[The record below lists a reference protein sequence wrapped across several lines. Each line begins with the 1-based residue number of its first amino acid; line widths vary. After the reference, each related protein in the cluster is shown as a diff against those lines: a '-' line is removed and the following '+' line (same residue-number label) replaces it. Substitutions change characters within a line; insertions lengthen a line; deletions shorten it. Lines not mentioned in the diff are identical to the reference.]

1 MGVGVSWSCQYI
13 WHKRTSPSYMKFQ
26 NTPFRFYLA
35 LLTLAM
41 SALTWQAQA
50 QEAPRLSKEALQL
63 QLDVKT
69 LSDDAMEGR
78 KVGTKGEKKASEY
91 LVKRFKS
98 MGVNGA
104 ISDSK
109 TPYYDSFEAQP
120 SVHGTPTGPKIT
132 GRNVVAVLP
141 GQGEGTIYIGAHYDH
156 WGWGGEGSLYRGADS
171 AIHNGADDN
180 ASGVAAVLE
189 LARRFHDGPLQN
201 TVVFIAFSGEEMGLW
216 GSNAFAKEHLGA
228 FPAPRFMINMDMV
241 GRLNAERQLAVYGTG
256 TSPLWDGLL
265 DEQNE
270 FGFALKREVSGVGPS
285 DHTSFYLADIPV
297 LHFFT
302 GQHED
307 YHRPSDDWDKIN
319 YAGLADVVDYIEGIV
334 RSADALGELPFSKT
348 KDQSDDTPR
357 FKVTLGVVPD
367 YLYSDPGMRIDGV
380 SEGRPA
386 AKAGLAKGDVVTQ
399 MGDQAIT
406 SMMDYMEALS
416 TFTKGQT
423 VPVTV
428 LRNGN
433 ATVVQVTFD

>member
-1 MGVGVSWSCQYI
+1 MTA
-13 WHKRTSPSYMKFQ
+13 RNTSI
-26 NTPFRFYLA
+26 RLA
-35 LLTLAM
+35 SGLLLPLLFGATLH
-41 SALTWQAQA
+41 LHAQD
-50 QEAPRLSKEALQL
+50 APKLSKQALQL
-63 QLDVKT
+63 QTDVKT
-69 LSDDAMEGR
+69 LADDAMEGR

-91 LVKRFKS
+91 LVKRFKE
-98 MGVNGA
+98 MGLTGA

-109 TPYYDSFEAQP
+109 TPYFDTFEAQP
-120 SVHGTPTGPKIT
+120 SVHGTPTGTKIT

-141 GQGEGTIYIGAHYDH
+141 GQGESTIYIGAHYDH

-189 LARRFHDGPLQN
+189 LARRFHDNPLQN

-265 DEQNE
+265 DEQNA
-270 FGFALKREVSGVGPS
+270 FDFRLKREVSGVGPS

-348 KDQSDDTPR
+348 KDQSEDTPR

-386 AKAGLAKGDVVTQ
+386 AKAGLQKGDIVTQ

-406 SMMDYMEALS
+406 SMMDYMKALS

-428 LRNGN
+428 KRVDAVL
-433 ATVVQVTFD
+433 TVDVTFD

>member
-1 MGVGVSWSCQYI
+1 
-13 WHKRTSPSYMKFQ
+13 MKSR
-26 NTPFRFYLA
+26 NTPFRR
-35 LLTLAM
+35 
-41 SALTWQAQA
+41 SASLILPLVFATSVSLHAQD
-50 QEAPRLSKEALQL
+50 APKLSKEALQL
-63 QLDVKT
+63 QMDVKT
-69 LSDDAMEGR
+69 LADDAMEGR
-78 KVGTKGEKKASEY
+78 KVGTKGEQKAADY
-91 LVKRFKS
+91 LVKRFKAL
-98 MGVNGA
+98 GLNGA
-104 ISDSK
+104 ISGSR
-109 TPYYDSFEAQP
+109 TPYIDPFEAQP

-180 ASGVAAVLE
+180 ASGVAAILE
-189 LARRFHDGPLQN
+189 LARRFHDSPLQN

-270 FGFALKREVSGVGPS
+270 FGFVLKREVSGVGPS

-319 YAGLADVVDYIEGIV
+319 YAGLADVVTYIEGIV

-406 SMMDYMEALS
+406 SMMDYMQALS

-428 LRNGN
+428 KRNG
-433 ATVVQVTFD
+433 ATQVVNVTFD

>member
-1 MGVGVSWSCQYI
+1 MTV
-13 WHKRTSPSYMKFQ
+13 RNTSI
-26 NTPFRFYLA
+26 RLA
-35 LLTLAM
+35 SGLLLPLLFGATLH
-41 SALTWQAQA
+41 LQAQD
-50 QEAPRLSKEALQL
+50 APKLSKQALQL
-63 QLDVKT
+63 QTDVKT
-69 LSDDAMEGR
+69 LADDAMEGR

-91 LVKRFKS
+91 LVKRFKE
-98 MGVNGA
+98 MGLTGA

-109 TPYYDSFEAQP
+109 TPYFDPFEAQP

-189 LARRFHDGPLQN
+189 LARRFHDSPLQN

-265 DEQNE
+265 DEQNA
-270 FGFALKREVSGVGPS
+270 FDFRLKREVSGVGPS

-348 KDQSDDTPR
+348 KDQSEDTPR

-386 AKAGLAKGDVVTQ
+386 AKAGLQKGDIVTQ
-399 MGDQAIT
+399 MGDQGIT
-406 SMMDYMEALS
+406 SMMDYMKALS

-428 LRNGN
+428 KRVDVVL
-433 ATVVQVTFD
+433 TVDVTFD

>member
-1 MGVGVSWSCQYI
+1 MISWAYKYI
-13 WHKRTSPSYMKFQ
+13 WHKPSLELTMKIR
-26 NTPFRFYLA
+26 NTAFRLA
-35 LLTLAM
+35 LGLILPLVFGASH
-41 SALTWQAQA
+41 SALAQD
-50 QEAPRLSKEALQL
+50 APKLSKQALQL
-63 QLDVKT
+63 QMDVKT
-69 LSDDAMEGR
+69 LADDAMEGR
-78 KVGTKGEKKASEY
+78 KVGTKGEKMASEY

-98 MGVNGA
+98 MGLNGA

-109 TPYYDSFEAQP
+109 TPFFDPFEAQP

-189 LARRFHDGPLQN
+189 LARRFHDSPLQN

-319 YAGLADVVDYIEGIV
+319 YAGLADVVQYIEGIV
-334 RSADALGELPFSKT
+334 RSADALGEVPFSKT

-406 SMMDYMEALS
+406 SMMDYMQALS

-428 LRNGN
+428 LRNGS

>member
-1 MGVGVSWSCQYI
+1 MMTV
-13 WHKRTSPSYMKFQ
+13 RNTSI
-26 NTPFRFYLA
+26 RLA
-35 LLTLAM
+35 SGLLLPLLFGATLH
-41 SALTWQAQA
+41 LQAQD
-50 QEAPRLSKEALQL
+50 APKLSKQALQL
-63 QLDVKT
+63 QTDVKT
-69 LSDDAMEGR
+69 LADDAMEGR

-91 LVKRFKS
+91 LVKRFKE
-98 MGVNGA
+98 MGLTGA

-109 TPYYDSFEAQP
+109 THYFDSFEAQP

-189 LARRFHDGPLQN
+189 LARRFHDSPLQN

-265 DEQNE
+265 DEQNA
-270 FGFALKREVSGVGPS
+270 FDFRLKREVSGVGPS

-348 KDQSDDTPR
+348 KDQSEDTPR

-386 AKAGLAKGDVVTQ
+386 AKAGLQKGDIVTQ

-406 SMMDYMEALS
+406 SMMDYMKALS

-428 LRNGN
+428 KRVDAVL
-433 ATVVQVTFD
+433 TVDVTFD

>member
-1 MGVGVSWSCQYI
+1 
-13 WHKRTSPSYMKFQ
+13 MKFR
-26 NTPFRFYLA
+26 NTPFRLSLA
-35 LLTLAM
+35 LLIPAM
-41 SALTWQAQA
+41 SALTWQAHA
-50 QEAPRLSKEALQL
+50 QDAPKLSKQALQL
-63 QLDVKT
+63 QTDVKT
-69 LSDDAMEGR
+69 LANDAMEGR
-78 KVGTKGEKKASEY
+78 KVGTKGEKKAAEY
-91 LVKRFKS
+91 LVKRYKE
-98 MGVNGA
+98 MGVQGA

-109 TPYYDSFEAQP
+109 TPYFDPFEAQH

-189 LARRFHDGPLQN
+189 LARRFHDSPLQN

-228 FPAPRFMINMDMV
+228 FPAPRFMVNMDMV
-241 GRLNAERQLAVYGTG
+241 GRLNAERQLAVYGTV

-265 DEQNE
+265 DEQNS
-270 FGFALKREVSGVGPS
+270 FDFRLKREVSGVGPS
-285 DHTSFYLADIPV
+285 DNTSFYLADIPV

-307 YHRPSDDWDKIN
+307 YHRPSDDWDKVN

-348 KDQSDDTPR
+348 KDQSEDSPR

-386 AKAGLAKGDVVTQ
+386 AKAGLQKGDIVTQ
-399 MGDQAIT
+399 MGGQAIT
-406 SMMDYMEALS
+406 SMMDYMKALS
-416 TFTKGQT
+416 TFTQGQT
-423 VPVTV
+423 VPITV
-428 LRNGN
+428 KRVDVIL
-433 ATVVQVTFD
+433 VVDVTFD

>member
-1 MGVGVSWSCQYI
+1 
-13 WHKRTSPSYMKFQ
+13 
-26 NTPFRFYLA
+26 
-35 LLTLAM
+35 
-41 SALTWQAQA
+41 
-50 QEAPRLSKEALQL
+50 
-63 QLDVKT
+63 
-69 LSDDAMEGR
+69 
-78 KVGTKGEKKASEY
+78 
-91 LVKRFKS
+91 
-98 MGVNGA
+98 
-104 ISDSK
+104 
-109 TPYYDSFEAQP
+109 
-120 SVHGTPTGPKIT
+120 
-132 GRNVVAVLP
+132 
-141 GQGEGTIYIGAHYDH
+141 
-156 WGWGGEGSLYRGADS
+156 
-171 AIHNGADDN
+171 
-180 ASGVAAVLE
+180 
-189 LARRFHDGPLQN
+189 
-201 TVVFIAFSGEEMGLW
+201 MGLW

-241 GRLNAERQLAVYGTG
+241 GRLNTERQLAVYGTG

-406 SMMDYMEALS
+406 SMMDYMQALS

-433 ATVVQVTFD
+433 VTVVQVTFD

>member
-1 MGVGVSWSCQYI
+1 MISLPVNYI
-13 WHKRTSPSYMKFQ
+13 WCKPKDHLAMKIG
-26 NTPFRFYLA
+26 NTPMRNRASIVLP
-35 LLTLAM
+35 LL
-41 SALTWQAQA
+41 SVLTFSLHG
-50 QEAPRLSKEALQL
+50 QEAPKLSKEALQI
-63 QLDVKT
+63 QVDVKT
-69 LSDDAMEGR
+69 LADDAMEGR
-78 KVGTKGEKKASEY
+78 KVGTRGEKKASEY

-98 MGVNGA
+98 IGA
-104 ISDSK
+104 QPGAPGDKPSYIS
-109 TPYYDSFEAQP
+109 TFQAQP
-120 SVHGTPTGPKIT
+120 SVHGTPNGPKIT
-132 GRNVVAVLP
+132 GRNVVATFP

-189 LARRFHDGPLQN
+189 LARRFQYQPLHS

-216 GSNAFAKEHLGA
+216 GSNAFAKEHLA
-228 FPAPRFMINMDMV
+228 DFSSPKFMINMDMV
-241 GRLNAERQLAVYGTG
+241 GRLNAENQLAVYGTG
-256 TSPLWDGLL
+256 TSPLWDGIL
-265 DEQNE
+265 DEQNT
-270 FGFALKREVSGVGPS
+270 FGFALKRETSGVGPS

-319 YAGLADVVDYIEGIV
+319 YAGLAMVVDYIEGII
-334 RSADALGELPFSKT
+334 RYADDIGELPFSKT
-348 KDQSDDTPR
+348 KDQNEDSPR

-386 AKAGLAKGDVVTQ
+386 AKAGLQKGDIVTQ
-399 MGDQAIT
+399 MGT
-406 SMMDYMEALS
+406 LEVGTMMDYMKALS

-423 VPVTV
+423 VPVSIKRGGQSLTV
-428 LRNGN
+428 D
-433 ATVVQVTFD
+433 VTFD

>member
-1 MGVGVSWSCQYI
+1 MTV
-13 WHKRTSPSYMKFQ
+13 RNTSI
-26 NTPFRFYLA
+26 RLA
-35 LLTLAM
+35 SGLLLPLLFGATLH
-41 SALTWQAQA
+41 LQAQD
-50 QEAPRLSKEALQL
+50 APKLSKQALQL
-63 QLDVKT
+63 QTDVKT
-69 LSDDAMEGR
+69 LADDSMEGR

-91 LVKRFKS
+91 LVKRFKE
-98 MGVNGA
+98 MGLTGA

-109 TPYYDSFEAQP
+109 TPYFDPFEAQP

-189 LARRFHDGPLQN
+189 LARRFHDSPLQN

-265 DEQNE
+265 DEQNA
-270 FGFALKREVSGVGPS
+270 FDFRLKREVSGVGPS

-348 KDQSDDTPR
+348 KDQSEDTPR

-386 AKAGLAKGDVVTQ
+386 AKAGLQKGDIVTQ

-406 SMMDYMEALS
+406 SMMDYMKALS

-428 LRNGN
+428 KRVDVVL
-433 ATVVQVTFD
+433 TVDVTFD

>member
-1 MGVGVSWSCQYI
+1 MTV
-13 WHKRTSPSYMKFQ
+13 RNTSI
-26 NTPFRFYLA
+26 RLA
-35 LLTLAM
+35 SGLLLPLLFGATLQ
-41 SALTWQAQA
+41 LQAQD
-50 QEAPRLSKEALQL
+50 APKLSKQALQL
-63 QLDVKT
+63 QTDVKT
-69 LSDDAMEGR
+69 LADDAMEGR

-91 LVKRFKS
+91 LVKRFKE
-98 MGVNGA
+98 MGLNGA

-109 TPYYDSFEAQP
+109 TPYFDPFEAQP

-189 LARRFHDGPLQN
+189 LARRFHDSPLQN

-228 FPAPRFMINMDMV
+228 FPAPRFMVNMDMV

-256 TSPLWDGLL
+256 TSPMWDGLL
-265 DEQNE
+265 DEQNNY
-270 FGFALKREVSGVGPS
+270 GFALKREVSGVGPS

-348 KDQSDDTPR
+348 KHQSEDTPR

-386 AKAGLAKGDVVTQ
+386 AKAGLQKGDIVTQ

-406 SMMDYMEALS
+406 SMMDYMKALS

-423 VPVTV
+423 VPVTIQ
-428 LRNGN
+428 RNG
-433 ATVVQVTFD
+433 ASKVVDVTFD

>member
-1 MGVGVSWSCQYI
+1 MTA
-13 WHKRTSPSYMKFQ
+13 RNTSI
-26 NTPFRFYLA
+26 RLA
-35 LLTLAM
+35 SGLLLPLLFGATLH
-41 SALTWQAQA
+41 LQAQD
-50 QEAPRLSKEALQL
+50 APKLSKQALQL
-63 QLDVKT
+63 QTDVKT
-69 LSDDAMEGR
+69 LADDAMEGR

-91 LVKRFKS
+91 LVKRFKE
-98 MGVNGA
+98 MGLTGA

-109 TPYYDSFEAQP
+109 TPYFDPFEAQP

-189 LARRFHDGPLQN
+189 LARRFHDSPLQN

-228 FPAPRFMINMDMV
+228 FPAPRFMVNMDMV

-265 DEQNE
+265 DEQNT
-270 FGFALKREVSGVGPS
+270 FDFRLKREVSGVGPS

-307 YHRPSDDWDKIN
+307 YHRPSDDWDKVN

-348 KDQSDDTPR
+348 KDQSEDTPR

-386 AKAGLAKGDVVTQ
+386 AKAGLQKGDIVTQ

-406 SMMDYMEALS
+406 TMMDYMKALS
-416 TFTKGQT
+416 TFTQGQT
-423 VPVTV
+423 VPITV
-428 LRNGN
+428 KRVDVIL
-433 ATVVQVTFD
+433 VVDVTFD

>member
-1 MGVGVSWSCQYI
+1 MTV
-13 WHKRTSPSYMKFQ
+13 RNTS
-26 NTPFRFYLA
+26 FRLA
-35 LLTLAM
+35 SGLLLPLLFGATLH
-41 SALTWQAQA
+41 LQAQD
-50 QEAPRLSKEALQL
+50 APNLSKQALQL
-63 QLDVKT
+63 QTDVKT
-69 LSDDAMEGR
+69 LADDAMEGR

-91 LVKRFKS
+91 LVKRFKE
-98 MGVNGA
+98 MGLTGA

-109 TPYYDSFEAQP
+109 TPYFDPFEAQP

-189 LARRFHDGPLQN
+189 LARRFHDSPLQN

-228 FPAPRFMINMDMV
+228 FPAPRFMVNMDMV

-256 TSPLWDGLL
+256 TSPMWDGLL
-265 DEQNE
+265 DEQNSY
-270 FGFALKREVSGVGPS
+270 GFALKREVSGVGPS

-348 KDQSDDTPR
+348 KDQSEDTPR

-386 AKAGLAKGDVVTQ
+386 AKAGLQKGDIVTQ

-406 SMMDYMEALS
+406 SMMDYMKALS

-423 VPVTV
+423 VPVTIQ
-428 LRNGN
+428 RNG
-433 ATVVQVTFD
+433 ASKVVDVTFD

>member
-1 MGVGVSWSCQYI
+1 MTL
-13 WHKRTSPSYMKFQ
+13 R
-26 NTPFRFYLA
+26 NTPFRLTSG
-35 LLTLAM
+35 LLLPLLFGATLH
-41 SALTWQAQA
+41 LQAQD
-50 QEAPRLSKEALQL
+50 APKLSKQALQL
-63 QLDVKT
+63 QTDVRT
-69 LSDDAMEGR
+69 LADDAMEGR

-91 LVKRFKS
+91 LVKRFKE
-98 MGVNGA
+98 MGLSGA

-109 TPYYDSFEAQP
+109 TPYFDPFEAQP

-189 LARRFHDGPLQN
+189 LARRFHDSPLQN

-228 FPAPRFMINMDMV
+228 FPGPRFMINMDMV

-256 TSPLWDGLL
+256 TSPMWDGLL
-265 DEQNE
+265 DEQNTY
-270 FGFALKREVSGVGPS
+270 GFALKREVSGVGPS

-319 YAGLADVVDYIEGIV
+319 YAGLADVVGYIEGIV

-348 KDQSDDTPR
+348 KDQSEDTPR

-386 AKAGLAKGDVVTQ
+386 AKAGLQKGDIVTQ

-406 SMMDYMEALS
+406 SMMDYMKALS

-428 LRNGN
+428 QRNG
-433 ATVVQVTFD
+433 ASKVVDVTFD

>member
-1 MGVGVSWSCQYI
+1 
-13 WHKRTSPSYMKFQ
+13 
-26 NTPFRFYLA
+26 
-35 LLTLAM
+35 
-41 SALTWQAQA
+41 
-50 QEAPRLSKEALQL
+50 
-63 QLDVKT
+63 
-69 LSDDAMEGR
+69 MEGR

-91 LVKRFKS
+91 LVKRFKE
-98 MGVNGA
+98 MGVQGA

-109 TPYYDSFEAQP
+109 TPYFDPFEAQP

-189 LARRFHDGPLQN
+189 LARRFHDSPLQN

-228 FPAPRFMINMDMV
+228 FPAPRFMVNMDMV

-265 DEQNE
+265 DEQNS
-270 FGFALKREVSGVGPS
+270 FDFRLKREVSGVGPS

-307 YHRPSDDWDKIN
+307 YHRPSDDWDKVN

-348 KDQSDDTPR
+348 KDQSEDSPR

-386 AKAGLAKGDVVTQ
+386 AKAGLQKGDIVTQ

-406 SMMDYMEALS
+406 SMMDYMKALS
-416 TFTKGQT
+416 TFTQGQT
-423 VPVTV
+423 VPITV
-428 LRNGN
+428 KRVDVIL
-433 ATVVQVTFD
+433 VVDVTFD

>member
-1 MGVGVSWSCQYI
+1 MMTV
-13 WHKRTSPSYMKFQ
+13 RNTSI
-26 NTPFRFYLA
+26 RLA
-35 LLTLAM
+35 SGLLLPLLFGATLH
-41 SALTWQAQA
+41 LQAQD
-50 QEAPRLSKEALQL
+50 APKLSKQALQL
-63 QLDVKT
+63 QTDVKT
-69 LSDDAMEGR
+69 LADDAMEGR

-91 LVKRFKS
+91 LVKRFKE
-98 MGVNGA
+98 MGLTGA

-109 TPYYDSFEAQP
+109 TPYFDPFEAQP

-189 LARRFHDGPLQN
+189 LARRFHDSPLQN

-256 TSPLWDGLL
+256 TSPMWDGLL
-265 DEQNE
+265 DEQNSY
-270 FGFALKREVSGVGPS
+270 GFALKREVSGVGPS

-334 RSADALGELPFSKT
+334 RSADALGEVPFSKT
-348 KDQSDDTPR
+348 KDQSEDTPR

-386 AKAGLAKGDVVTQ
+386 AKAGLQKGDIVTQ

-406 SMMDYMEALS
+406 SMMDYMKALS
-416 TFTKGQT
+416 AFTKGQK

-428 LRNGN
+428 KRVD
-433 ATVVQVTFD
+433 VVLVVDVTFD

>member
-1 MGVGVSWSCQYI
+1 MTV
-13 WHKRTSPSYMKFQ
+13 RNTSI
-26 NTPFRFYLA
+26 RLA
-35 LLTLAM
+35 SGLLLPLLFGATLH
-41 SALTWQAQA
+41 LQAQD
-50 QEAPRLSKEALQL
+50 APKLSKQALQL
-63 QLDVKT
+63 QTDVKT
-69 LSDDAMEGR
+69 LAADAMEGR

-91 LVKRFKS
+91 LVKRFKE
-98 MGVNGA
+98 MGVQGA

-109 TPYYDSFEAQP
+109 MPYFDPFEAQP

-189 LARRFHDGPLQN
+189 LARRFHDSPLQN

-228 FPAPRFMINMDMV
+228 FPAPRFMVNMDMV

-265 DEQNE
+265 DEQNS
-270 FGFALKREVSGVGPS
+270 FDFRLKREVSGVGPS

-319 YAGLADVVDYIEGIV
+319 YEGLADVVDYIEGIV
-334 RSADALGELPFSKT
+334 RSADALGEFPFSKT
-348 KDQSDDTPR
+348 KDQSEDSPR

-386 AKAGLAKGDVVTQ
+386 AKAGLQKGDIVTQ

-406 SMMDYMEALS
+406 SMMDYMKALS
-416 TFTKGQT
+416 TFTQGQT
-423 VPVTV
+423 VPITV
-428 LRNGN
+428 KRVDVIL
-433 ATVVQVTFD
+433 VVDVTFD

>member
-1 MGVGVSWSCQYI
+1 
-13 WHKRTSPSYMKFQ
+13 
-26 NTPFRFYLA
+26 
-35 LLTLAM
+35 
-41 SALTWQAQA
+41 
-50 QEAPRLSKEALQL
+50 
-63 QLDVKT
+63 
-69 LSDDAMEGR
+69 MEGR

-91 LVKRFKS
+91 LVKRFKE
-98 MGVNGA
+98 MGLTGA
-104 ISDSK
+104 ISESK
-109 TPYYDSFEAQP
+109 TPFFDPFEAQP

-189 LARRFHDGPLQN
+189 LARRFHDSPLQN
-201 TVVFIAFSGEEMGLW
+201 TVVLIAFSGEEMGLW

-228 FPAPRFMINMDMV
+228 FPAPRFMVNMDMV

-256 TSPLWDGLL
+256 TSPMWDGLL
-265 DEQNE
+265 DEHNTS
-270 FGFALKREVSGVGPS
+270 GFALKREVSGVGPS

-334 RSADALGELPFSKT
+334 RSADALGEVPFSKT
-348 KDQSDDTPR
+348 KDQSEDTPR

-367 YLYSDPGMRIDGV
+367 YLFSDPGMRIDGV

-386 AKAGLAKGDVVTQ
+386 AKAGLQKGDIVTQ

-406 SMMDYMEALS
+406 SMMDYMKALS

-428 LRNGN
+428 KRVD
-433 ATVVQVTFD
+433 VVLVVDVTFD

>member
-1 MGVGVSWSCQYI
+1 MTA
-13 WHKRTSPSYMKFQ
+13 RNTSI
-26 NTPFRFYLA
+26 RLA
-35 LLTLAM
+35 SGLLLPLLFGATLH
-41 SALTWQAQA
+41 LQAQD
-50 QEAPRLSKEALQL
+50 APKLSKQALQL
-63 QLDVKT
+63 QTDVKT
-69 LSDDAMEGR
+69 LADDAMEGR

-91 LVKRFKS
+91 LVKRFKE
-98 MGVNGA
+98 MGLTGA

-109 TPYYDSFEAQP
+109 TPYFDPFEAQP

-189 LARRFHDGPLQN
+189 LARRFHDSPLQN

-265 DEQNE
+265 DEQNA
-270 FGFALKREVSGVGPS
+270 FDFRLKREVSGVGPS

-348 KDQSDDTPR
+348 KDQSEDTPR

-386 AKAGLAKGDVVTQ
+386 AKAGLQKGDIVTQ

-406 SMMDYMEALS
+406 SMMDYMKALS

-428 LRNGN
+428 KRVDAVL
-433 ATVVQVTFD
+433 TVDVTFD

>member
-1 MGVGVSWSCQYI
+1 MTV
-13 WHKRTSPSYMKFQ
+13 RNTSI
-26 NTPFRFYLA
+26 RLA
-35 LLTLAM
+35 SGLLLPLLFGATLH
-41 SALTWQAQA
+41 LQAQD
-50 QEAPRLSKEALQL
+50 APKLSKQALQL
-63 QLDVKT
+63 QTDVKT
-69 LSDDAMEGR
+69 LADDAMEGR

-91 LVKRFKS
+91 LVKRFKE
-98 MGVNGA
+98 MGLTGA

-109 TPYYDSFEAQP
+109 TPYFDPFEAQP

-189 LARRFHDGPLQN
+189 LARRFHDSPLQN

-265 DEQNE
+265 DEQNTS
-270 FGFALKREVSGVGPS
+270 GFALKREVSGVGPS

-348 KDQSDDTPR
+348 KDQSEDTPR

-386 AKAGLAKGDVVTQ
+386 AKAGLQKGDIVTQ
-399 MGDQAIT
+399 MGDQTIT
-406 SMMDYMEALS
+406 SMMDYMKALS
-416 TFTKGQT
+416 TFAKGQT

-428 LRNGN
+428 KRVDAVL
-433 ATVVQVTFD
+433 TVDVTFD

>member
-1 MGVGVSWSCQYI
+1 MTA
-13 WHKRTSPSYMKFQ
+13 RNTSI
-26 NTPFRFYLA
+26 RLA
-35 LLTLAM
+35 SGLLLPLLFGATLH
-41 SALTWQAQA
+41 LQAQD
-50 QEAPRLSKEALQL
+50 APKLSKQALQL
-63 QLDVKT
+63 QTDVKT
-69 LSDDAMEGR
+69 LADDAMEGR

-91 LVKRFKS
+91 LVKRFKE
-98 MGVNGA
+98 MGLTGA

-109 TPYYDSFEAQP
+109 TPYFDPFEAQP

-189 LARRFHDGPLQN
+189 LARRFHDNPLQN

-265 DEQNE
+265 DEQNT
-270 FGFALKREVSGVGPS
+270 FDFRLKREVSGVGPS

-348 KDQSDDTPR
+348 KDQSEDTPR

-386 AKAGLAKGDVVTQ
+386 AKAGLQKGDIVTQ
-399 MGDQAIT
+399 MGDQTIT
-406 SMMDYMEALS
+406 SMMDYMKALS

-428 LRNGN
+428 KRVDAVL
-433 ATVVQVTFD
+433 TVDVTFD

>member
-1 MGVGVSWSCQYI
+1 MTV
-13 WHKRTSPSYMKFQ
+13 RNTSI
-26 NTPFRFYLA
+26 RLA
-35 LLTLAM
+35 SGLLLPLLFGATLQ
-41 SALTWQAQA
+41 LQAQD
-50 QEAPRLSKEALQL
+50 APKLSKQALQL
-63 QLDVKT
+63 QTDVKT
-69 LSDDAMEGR
+69 LADDAMEGR

-91 LVKRFKS
+91 LVKRFKE
-98 MGVNGA
+98 MGLSGA

-109 TPYYDSFEAQP
+109 TPYFDPFEAQP
-120 SVHGTPTGPKIT
+120 SVHGTPSGPKIT

-189 LARRFHDGPLQN
+189 LARRFHDSPLQN

-228 FPAPRFMINMDMV
+228 FPAPRFMVNMDMV

-256 TSPLWDGLL
+256 TSPMWDGLL
-265 DEQNE
+265 DEQNNY
-270 FGFALKREVSGVGPS
+270 GFALKREVSGVGPS

-348 KDQSDDTPR
+348 KDQSEDTPR

-386 AKAGLAKGDVVTQ
+386 AKAGLQKGDIVTQ

-406 SMMDYMEALS
+406 SMMDYMKALS

-423 VPVTV
+423 VPVTIQ
-428 LRNGN
+428 RNG
-433 ATVVQVTFD
+433 ASKVVDVTFD

>member
-1 MGVGVSWSCQYI
+1 MTV
-13 WHKRTSPSYMKFQ
+13 RNTSI
-26 NTPFRFYLA
+26 RLA
-35 LLTLAM
+35 SGLLLPLLFGATLH
-41 SALTWQAQA
+41 LQAQD
-50 QEAPRLSKEALQL
+50 APKLSKQALQL
-63 QLDVKT
+63 QTDVKT
-69 LSDDAMEGR
+69 LADDAMEGR

-91 LVKRFKS
+91 LVKRFKE
-98 MGVNGA
+98 MGLTGA

-109 TPYYDSFEAQP
+109 TPYFDSFEAQP

-189 LARRFHDGPLQN
+189 LARRFHDSPLQN

-265 DEQNE
+265 DEQNA
-270 FGFALKREVSGVGPS
+270 FDFRLKREVSGVGPS

-348 KDQSDDTPR
+348 KDQSEDTPR

-386 AKAGLAKGDVVTQ
+386 AKAGLQKGDIVTQ
-399 MGDQAIT
+399 MGDQGIT
-406 SMMDYMEALS
+406 SMMDYMKALS

-428 LRNGN
+428 KRVDVVL
-433 ATVVQVTFD
+433 TVDVTFD